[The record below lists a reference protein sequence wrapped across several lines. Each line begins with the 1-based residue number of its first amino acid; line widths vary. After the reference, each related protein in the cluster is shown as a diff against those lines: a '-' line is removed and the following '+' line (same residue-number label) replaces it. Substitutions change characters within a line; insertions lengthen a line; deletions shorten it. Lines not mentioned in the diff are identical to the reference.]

1 MAPTPAPKYHP
12 PPVHPKLC
20 HTPAPNAQP
29 TLRVY
34 NQSCRAKQSE
44 STGKTAGAS
53 ARPPFS
59 AVGGPAR
66 APKAQITC
74 HIMRGLA
81 QQALLLFLSL
91 SLTHTHTDR
100 RTRCGIIAEVLLCS
114 VLFSSPV
121 TTLTFAST
129 AALRISVW
137 PREMEATLAHVCAC
151 LCIDLALGSEI
162 HARWMCVRC
171 KSHRLFSFTASV
183 APK

>member
-1 MAPTPAPKYHP
+1 MKKKICNLCKLHTLSHQALQVSQSRKLAPTPAPKYHP
-12 PPVHPKLC
+12 PPVHPKLR

-91 SLTHTHTDR
+91 SLTHTRTQTD
-100 RTRCGIIAEVLLCS
+100 GPAAALLLKSCS
-114 VLFSSPV
+114 VLFCS
-121 TTLTFAST
+121 
-129 AALRISVW
+129 LRW
-137 PREMEATLAHVCAC
+137 LLR
-151 LCIDLALGSEI
+151 
-162 HARWMCVRC
+162 
-171 KSHRLFSFTASV
+171 
-183 APK
+183 

>member
-1 MAPTPAPKYHP
+1 MNIDCVSRKQSVISANFTHLAIKLCKSVSLENWTLTMAPTPAPKYHP
-12 PPVHPKLC
+12 PPVHPKLR

-91 SLTHTHTDR
+91 SLTHTRTQTD
-100 RTRCGIIAEVLLCS
+100 GPAAALLLKSCS
-114 VLFSSPV
+114 VLFCS
-121 TTLTFAST
+121 
-129 AALRISVW
+129 LR
-137 PREMEATLAHVCAC
+137 
-151 LCIDLALGSEI
+151 
-162 HARWMCVRC
+162 
-171 KSHRLFSFTASV
+171 RLLR
-183 APK
+183 